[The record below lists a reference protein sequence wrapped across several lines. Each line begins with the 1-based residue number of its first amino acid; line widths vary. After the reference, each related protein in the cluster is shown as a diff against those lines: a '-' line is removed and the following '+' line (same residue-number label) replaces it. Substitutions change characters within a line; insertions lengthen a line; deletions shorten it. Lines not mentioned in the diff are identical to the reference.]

1 MKRFFSTFLIAAC
14 AALAFSSSETL
25 DPDKDFS
32 GTPYGFWIVDKLE
45 VEVGTTINGTT
56 TTHKSTT
63 DFSGDYCRL
72 NLDTSLMAS
81 LWYNFDLDLE
91 TFLYDASATR
101 ITFRESLNA
110 GDNGKAIVLLGVY
123 DVTLDGDTMVLSQ
136 PEAAVGVLGFGASE
150 KATYYLHRAPKSE
163 KPRETT
169 DD

>member
-1 MKRFFSTFLIAAC
+1 
-14 AALAFSSSETL
+14 
-25 DPDKDFS
+25 
-32 GTPYGFWIVDKLE
+32 
-45 VEVGTTINGTT
+45 
-56 TTHKSTT
+56 
-63 DFSGDYCRL
+63 
-72 NLDTSLMAS
+72 MAS
-81 LWYNFDLDLE
+81 LWYNFDLDLK